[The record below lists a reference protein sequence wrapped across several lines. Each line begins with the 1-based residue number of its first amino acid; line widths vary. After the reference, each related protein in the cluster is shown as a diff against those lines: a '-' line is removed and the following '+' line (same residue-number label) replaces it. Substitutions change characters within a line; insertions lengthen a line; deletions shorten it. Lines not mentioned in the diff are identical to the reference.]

1 MIRSHTILRTVIKR
15 NNSQRAAPSIVA
27 ARRRTDHHYLSIVQS
42 TTVASSERAL
52 STAHRHDHDDDD
64 GPPPKKNTFG
74 GDFNWKDPLCIAN
87 SLTDDE
93 VRRRYPNSSLHF
105 MYRLLILLT
114 YAYHIIIICQTNI
127 VGYPRSSKYILPK

>member
-15 NNSQRAAPSIVA
+15 NSQRAAPSIVA

-52 STAHRHDHDDDD
+52 STAHRHDHDD

-93 VRRRYPNSSLHF
+93 VRRYPNSSLYD

-114 YAYHIIIICQTNI
+114 YAYHIIIICQTKH
-127 VGYPRSSKYILPK
+127 SWLSKK

>member
-15 NNSQRAAPSIVA
+15 NSQRAAPSIVA

-42 TTVASSERAL
+42 TTVVSSNRAF
-52 STAHRHDHDDDD
+52 STAHRHDHNDDD
-64 GPPPKKNTFG
+64 GPPPQKNTFG

-93 VRRRYPNSSLHF
+93 VRRYPNSSLYEMH
-105 MYRLLILLT
+105 RLLILLNLCIS
-114 YAYHIIIICQTNI
+114 YYYVKQT
-127 VGYPRSSKYILPK
+127 